1 MSTLLSKS
9 SPPSDSID
17 GARSTLTGES
27 STAAPA
33 TTFPSITFSVPPP
46 SRVCCFG
53 RGKNGSLC
61 VLRQSIRLEV
71 ISELKGPKEHASVSS
86 NGTGVASLSS
96 KSGIEVSED
105 EISRLSSLWMP
116 FDFVLPRLGV
126 PFRDGD

>member
-1 MSTLLSKS
+1 MKCL
-9 SPPSDSID
+9 DSID

-46 SRVCCFG
+46 SRVCCSG

-71 ISELKGPKEHASVSS
+71 IF
-86 NGTGVASLSS
+86 
-96 KSGIEVSED
+96 EVHPWD
-105 EISRLSSLWMP
+105 
-116 FDFVLPRLGV
+116 
-126 PFRDGD
+126 